1 MTVQS
6 QAGDGFT
13 GRDVVSASLVAAGLF
28 TLTLLITIVSILFI
42 MPEGAL
48 AELQE
53 SLGFFMAIAFAE
65 VFCLIIGASYPIWRQ
80 SNLSFASLGFRP
92 TSIKW
97 IAVAALATIVV
108 IAFQT
113 GLSMSEFEIDF
124 GGDDSAQFLVGDGPT
139 VWRFILV
146 FTAVVIGAPLAEE
159 MFFRGVL
166 FGWAS
171 QRWGFVGPAI
181 LTSLFFGVLHQQY
194 SIAGLFLIG
203 LVGFVAAA
211 LFYFSRSLWTAIS
224 YHAMNN
230 GFAVILMFWF
240 PDLG

>member
-6 QAGDGFT
+6 PADDAFT
-13 GRDVVSASLVAAGLF
+13 GRDVVYASLVAAGLF
-28 TLTLLITIVSILFI
+28 TLILLITIVSVLFI
-42 MPEGAL
+42 MEEGAL
-48 AELQE
+48 EGLQE
-53 SLGFFMAIAFAE
+53 SLGFFMTMALAE
-65 VFCLIIGASYPIWRQ
+65 VFCLIVGASYPIWRKG
-80 SNLSFASLGFRP
+80 NLSFASLGFRP

-97 IAVAALATIVV
+97 IAVAAMATIVV

-113 GLSMSEFEIDF
+113 GLSASELEIDF
-124 GGDDSAQFLVGDGPT
+124 GGGDSAQFLVGESPT
-139 VWRFILV
+139 AWRFILV

-194 SIAGLFLIG
+194 SIAGLLLIG